1 MRARTLIAIGLVF
14 VICIGASALWSA
26 ETTKLDE
33 DPDAAIV
40 AASGSPTGAAP
51 AKKKGNSVARFFS
64 APFRAVGKLFGRGKD
79 ENKIERLT
87 EKDVAKFETAGLT
100 RIDDARTPKISTPDA
115 SADAAAHFASG
126 RALFQGG
133 RTSEAIGELS
143 IAVSLDPSLGDAH
156 NMLGMAFDKK
166 GMPEKA
172 RESYE
177 RALKVRS
184 NDPQIL
190 NNLGFSLYRNG
201 NYRAAVDK
209 LKKAAKYAPS
219 DERILNNL
227 ALAQVRLGKYDDAYK
242 TFVRAGGELTGT
254 LNVAT
259 MLDRAGRNDDAIG
272 YYEMAR
278 KLSPGSSV
286 ALNRLAD
293 LYQKAGRTDEAQKI
307 RRDLDE
313 LAVRTGVAQ
322 N

>member
-1 MRARTLIAIGLVF
+1 MRVRTLIAIGLAF

-26 ETTKLDE
+26 GTTQLDE
-33 DPDAAIV
+33 DPDAAMI
-40 AASGSPTGAAP
+40 AANGSPTGSTQE
-51 AKKKGNSVARFFS
+51 KKKGNKVARFFS

-79 ENKIERLT
+79 ENKIERLN
-87 EKDVAKFETAGLT
+87 EKDVARFETAGLT
-100 RIDDARTPKISTPDA
+100 RIDDANSPKVSKPEA
-115 SADAAAHFASG
+115 SADAAEHFASG
-126 RALFQGG
+126 RALFQSG

-143 IAVSLDPSLGDAH
+143 LAVSLDPSLGDAY
-156 NMLGMAFDKK
+156 NLLGMAFDKK

-177 RALKVRS
+177 RALKTRS

-190 NNLGFSLYRNG
+190 NNLGFSLYTNG

-209 LKKAAKYAPS
+209 LKKAAKYAPY

-227 ALAQVRLGKYDDAYK
+227 ALAQVRLGKFEDAYK
-242 TFVRAGGELTGT
+242 SFVRAGGELTGT
-254 LNVAT
+254 MNVAT
-259 MLDRAGRNDDAIG
+259 MLDRAGRNDEAIN

-293 LYQKAGRTDEAQKI
+293 LYERAGRYDEARQA

-313 LAVRTGVAQ
+313 LAAGTGVAK